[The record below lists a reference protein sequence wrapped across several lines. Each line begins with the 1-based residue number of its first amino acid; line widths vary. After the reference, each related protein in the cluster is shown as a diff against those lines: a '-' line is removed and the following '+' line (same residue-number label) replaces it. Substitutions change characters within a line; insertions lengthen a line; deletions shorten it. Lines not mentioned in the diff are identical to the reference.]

1 MQYSHVD
8 ILCITNI
15 LLLRFCFWIPTYVLC
30 AYTYDILPILKKK
43 VDDLNVEE
51 AIFSEEKVHFNVF
64 KTHKFF

>member
-1 MQYSHVD
+1 MYHQHTIVK
-8 ILCITNI
+8 I
-15 LLLRFCFWIPTYVLC
+15 LLLDFNLRLC